1 MVEVIG
7 RAEDGST
14 HWDVV
19 PQLQISLNLRQHV
32 LANVGLLIPV
42 NESSRPVNESSR
54 PVNESSRPVNESS
67 RPKQFFL
74 YVLWEW
80 FDGGLLDGW

>member
-54 PVNESSRPVNESS
+54 P
-67 RPKQFFL
+67 KQFFL